1 MAPLP
6 QIQLALPLQAF
17 LRCAVDFDGSF
28 LTKQGRGKKS
38 KTVFVPVYMPSF
50 LCSTFRN
57 CIWIGH
63 RFIVKCILQNDK
75 SKRASSWDVIWQR
88 HKFCGD
94 EPKLRELIEKLDA
107 EKIVA
112 SGADEGIKWNS
123 NPPLATHF
131 GGVHES
137 TIKSA
142 KKAIKAI
149 AGNADVNDEEL
160 MTIFTGA
167 KSLLNSQPDILNFK
181 PRRWNT
187 FNSKSLSS

>member
-1 MAPLP
+1 M
-6 QIQLALPLQAF
+6 
-17 LRCAVDFDGSF
+17 
-28 LTKQGRGKKS
+28 
-38 KTVFVPVYMPSF
+38 
-50 LCSTFRN
+50 
-57 CIWIGH
+57 
-63 RFIVKCILQNDK
+63 
-75 SKRASSWDVIWQR
+75 
-88 HKFCGD
+88 
-94 EPKLRELIEKLDA
+94 IEKLDA

-167 KSLLNSQPDILNFK
+167 RSLLNSQPL
-181 PRRWNT
+181 T
-187 FNSKSLSS
+187 Y